1 MKIILSPTERRALR
15 ATAHSLSPVV
25 MIGNDGLTVTVLAE
39 IERSL
44 MAHELIKIRVFNDDR
59 DQREA
64 WLNEI
69 CDQLA
74 AAPIQHIG
82 KLLVVWRKS
91 EEKTKLAAQKA
102 SRPKPPRLTKR
113 EEEARASGQKPA
125 TRRRVVRKV

>member
-25 MIGNDGLTVTVLAE
+25 MIGNDGLTSTVIAE

-59 DQREA
+59 AQREV

-69 CDQLA
+69 CDQLSA
-74 AAPIQHIG
+74 ASVQHIG
-82 KLLVVWRKS
+82 KLLVIWRKS
-91 EEKTKLAAQKA
+91 EEKAKLAAQKA
-102 SRPKPPRLTKR
+102 SRPKPSRLTKR
-113 EEEARASGQKPA
+113 EEEARASGQKPSP
-125 TRRRVVRKV
+125 RRRVVRKA

>member
-15 ATAHSLSPVV
+15 ATAHSLVPVV
-25 MIGNDGLTVTVLAE
+25 MIGNDGLTAPVIAE

-64 WLNEI
+64 WLGDI
-69 CDQLA
+69 CDQLS

-82 KLLVVWRKS
+82 KLLVIWRKS

-102 SRPKPPRLTKR
+102 SKPKPQRLTKR
-113 EEEARASGQKPA
+113 EEEARASGQKPVA
-125 TRRRVVRKV
+125 RRRLVRKA